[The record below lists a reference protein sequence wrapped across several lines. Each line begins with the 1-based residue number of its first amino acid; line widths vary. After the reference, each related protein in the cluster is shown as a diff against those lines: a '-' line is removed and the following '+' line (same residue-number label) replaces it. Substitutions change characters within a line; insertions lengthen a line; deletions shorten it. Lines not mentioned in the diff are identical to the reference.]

1 MKLRPGLLLAAAFGI
16 MVCMSSCVR
25 EYVCQ
30 CEIVYSGAPGL
41 PDTVLNE
48 YRVSDTK
55 KNAKS
60 VCESN
65 SGTYEVDGIKA
76 VEKCALY

>member
-25 EYVCQ
+25 DYVCQ
-30 CEIVYSGAPGL
+30 CEIAYSGAPGL
-41 PDTVLNE
+41 PDTVINE
-48 YRVSDTK
+48 YPISDTK
-55 KNAKS
+55 KNAAS
-60 VCESN
+60 ACESN

-76 VEKCALY
+76 HEDCHLY